1 MKKRLVQY
9 GEQAGTNDETTPMP
23 GVPAPMV
30 ERAFRVLDILSVS
43 EAGSTVA
50 KTVNYPKQDRA
61 IHTIVG
67 TQPWA
72 VTIAEKPNH
81 TNQDSNR
88 FFPTESG
95 EHEDSSAATATPSQW
110 PYRSLA

>member
-1 MKKRLVQY
+1 MGRIRS
-9 GEQAGTNDETTPMP
+9 G
-23 GVPAPMV
+23 
-30 ERAFRVLDILSVS
+30 RSVS
-43 EAGSTVA
+43 EHYADVFKTVA

-95 EHEDSSAATATPSQW
+95 EHEDSSAATATPSQ
-110 PYRSLA
+110 